1 MNRNTY
7 QKPMMVVVEV
17 GMEQLIAASLEITDE
32 KANPDYGILSNE
44 QRGSWGDL
52 WSE

>member
-1 MNRNTY
+1 MT
-7 QKPMMVVVEV
+7 VVEFEA
-17 GMEQLIAASLEITDE
+17 GQLIAASLGTTDD
-32 KANPDYGILSNE
+32 KANPDHDILSTQ

>member
-1 MNRNTY
+1 MI
-7 QKPMMVVVEV
+7 VVDVD
-17 GMEQLIAASLEITDE
+17 MEQLIAASLETTDD
-32 KANPDYGILSNE
+32 KANPNHDILSTQ